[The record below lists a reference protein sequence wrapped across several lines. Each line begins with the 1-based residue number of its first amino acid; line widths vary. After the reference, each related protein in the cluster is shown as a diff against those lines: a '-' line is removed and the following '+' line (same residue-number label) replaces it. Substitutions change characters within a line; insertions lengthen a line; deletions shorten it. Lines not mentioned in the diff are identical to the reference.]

1 MVPPLTLM
9 SSAVKSSDG
18 SDNVNVMVAVSP
30 AFKALSLDV
39 IVMPGT
45 TVSTAS
51 ISDPAVLSFPAAS
64 VNLAVSTLISP
75 LAVLSSAGVNV
86 AV

>member
-45 TVSTAS
+45 TVSIVSSNELEVFA
-51 ISDPAVLSFPAAS
+51 LPAAS
-64 VNLAVSTLISP
+64 VKLDVSTLIDP

>member
-1 MVPPLTLM
+1 
-9 SSAVKSSDG
+9 
-18 SDNVNVMVAVSP
+18 MVAVSP

-39 IVMPGT
+39 IVIPGT

-51 ISDPAVLSFPAAS
+51 VSDPVVFALPAAS
-64 VNLAVSTLISP
+64 ENLSPATLITP
-75 LAVLSSAGVNV
+75 GVVLPVDGVNT